1 MINSLAV
8 SILLLAFF
16 ASVSFNGFF
25 RSIAKKKNFLI
36 DIPDKSRKFHFR
48 ATPLTGGLG
57 IFFGILISA
66 ILIGGL
72 TDANYSLDLSN
83 KGFFE
88 NTQLNERPVSKN
100 FEVDNK
106 NYELSLN
113 KTSDN
118 KISVEINSNENLSGQ
133 FSNNIDIVPLSNQKF
148 KAILPNG
155 DEKIYLVES
164 DKVVEVTRSDEAIDI
179 FSPKNTDNINL
190 NNFSV
195 SLYLCA
201 LLIMV
206 FMIFD
211 DFLSIRPI
219 IRLSFQ
225 FFISGLMIAMSGEYI
240 SNVGNLLGTGDI
252 SLGVLSI
259 PFTIFC
265 VVGIM
270 NAFNMIDGLNGI
282 CAALALIPITY
293 LTVLGNFSYGLLIPI
308 GAILGFLAYNLGYF
322 GKKRRV
328 FLGDSGSNMLGFAVA
343 FVCIEYSQNI
353 NHSSYINPVTALWLV
368 SIPLVDCIA
377 VMTSRAL
384 NGIMPFR
391 PGREHLH
398 HRLLSFGIK
407 PKKILII
414 IIFLSLFFSFLGF
427 IIELIYPD
435 KEYISFYSFCFLSFL
450 YYFLSKNSIKA
461 NV

>member
-25 RSIAKKKNFLI
+25 RSIAEKKNLLI

-113 KTSDN
+113 KTSDKN
-118 KISVEINSNENLSGQ
+118 ISVEINSDKNLSGQ
-133 FSNNIDIVPLSNQKF
+133 SSNNIDIVPLSKQKF

-155 DEKIYLVES
+155 DEKIYIVQS
-164 DKVVEVTRSDEAIDI
+164 DKVIEVTRSDEAIDI

-211 DFLSIRPI
+211 DFFSIRPI

-240 SNVGNLLGTGDI
+240 SNLGNLLGTGEI

-282 CAALALIPITY
+282 CAALALIPISY

-377 VMTSRAL
+377 VMTSRAF
-384 NGIMPFR
+384 NGIMPFKA
-391 PGREHLH
+391 GREHLH
-398 HRLLSFGIK
+398 HRLLDFGIK
-407 PKKILII
+407 PKKILLI
-414 IIFLSLFFSFLGF
+414 IIFLSLLSSFLGF
-427 IIELIYPD
+427 IMELLYPD
-435 KEYISFYSFCFLSFL
+435 KEYISFYSFCFLSL
-450 YYFLSKNSIKA
+450 IYYFLSKNNIKA

>member
-1 MINSLAV
+1 MLNSLAV

-25 RSIAKKKNFLI
+25 RSIAEKNNILI

-72 TDANYSLDLSN
+72 TEANYSLDFSN

-88 NTQLNERPVSKN
+88 NSQLQERPVSKN
-100 FEVDNK
+100 FEVDDK

-113 KTSDN
+113 KTSDE
-118 KISVEINSNENLSGQ
+118 KISVEIKSDKSSFNSDVV
-133 FSNNIDIVPLSNQKF
+133 DIIPLSDNKF
-148 KAILPNG
+148 RAILPSG
-155 DEKIYLVES
+155 EEKIYLINSGDVIEIS
-164 DKVVEVTRSDEAIDI
+164 NTNETVDI
-179 FSPKNTDNINL
+179 FSPKNNDNINL
-190 NNFSV
+190 DNFTI
-195 SLYLCA
+195 SLYICA
-201 LLIMV
+201 LFIMIFMV
-206 FMIFD
+206 FD
-211 DFLSIRPI
+211 DYLSIKPI
-219 IRLSFQ
+219 YRLFFQ
-225 FFISGLMIAMSGEYI
+225 LFISALMIAMSGEYL
-240 SNVGNLLGTGDI
+240 SNLGNLIGTGDI
-252 SLGVLSI
+252 NLGILSI

-282 CAALALIPITY
+282 CASLALIPIIF
-293 LTVLGNFSYGLLIPI
+293 VAFLGNFSFGLLIPI
-308 GAILGFLAYNLGYF
+308 GAILGFLAYNLGYL

-343 FVCIEYSQNI
+343 FICIEYSQNI
-353 NHSSYINPVTALWLV
+353 NHLSYINPVTALWLV
-368 SIPLVDCIA
+368 CIPLVDSIA
-377 VMTSRAL
+377 VMFTRAL
-384 NGIMPFR
+384 SGIMPFR

-398 HRLLSFGIK
+398 HRLLNLGIK
-407 PKKILII
+407 PKRILF
-414 IIFLSLFFSFLGF
+414 IFIFSSSFLALIGF
-427 IIELIYPD
+427 TIEYFYPN
-435 KEYISFYSFCFLSFL
+435 KEYLSFYTFLILSVS
-450 YYFLSKNSIKA
+450 YYLVSIKNIKQ

>member
-1 MINSLAV
+1 MLNSLAV

-25 RSIAKKKNFLI
+25 RSIAKKNNFLI

-72 TDANYSLDLSN
+72 TEANYSLDFSN

-88 NTQLNERPVSKN
+88 NSQLQERPVSKN
-100 FEVDNK
+100 FEVDDK

-113 KTSDN
+113 KTSDE
-118 KISVEINSNENLSGQ
+118 KISVEIKSDKSSFNSDVV
-133 FSNNIDIVPLSNQKF
+133 DIIPLSDNKF
-148 KAILPNG
+148 RAILPSG
-155 DEKIYLVES
+155 EEKIYLINSGDVIEIS
-164 DKVVEVTRSDEAIDI
+164 NTNETVDI
-179 FSPKNTDNINL
+179 FSPKNNDNINL
-190 NNFSV
+190 DNFTI
-195 SLYLCA
+195 SLYICA
-201 LLIMV
+201 LFIMIFMV
-206 FMIFD
+206 FD
-211 DFLSIRPI
+211 DYLSIKPI
-219 IRLSFQ
+219 YRLFFQ
-225 FFISGLMIAMSGEYI
+225 LFISALMIAMSGEYL
-240 SNVGNLLGTGDI
+240 SNLGNLIGTGDI
-252 SLGVLSI
+252 NLGILSI

-282 CAALALIPITY
+282 CASLALIPIIF
-293 LTVLGNFSYGLLIPI
+293 VAFLGNFSFGLLIPI
-308 GAILGFLAYNLGYF
+308 GAILGFLAYNLGYL

-343 FVCIEYSQNI
+343 FICIEYSQNI
-353 NHSSYINPVTALWLV
+353 NHLSYINPVTALWLV
-368 SIPLVDCIA
+368 CIPLVDSIA
-377 VMTSRAL
+377 VMFTRAL
-384 NGIMPFR
+384 SGIMPFR

-398 HRLLSFGIK
+398 HRLLNLGIK
-407 PKKILII
+407 PKRILF
-414 IIFLSLFFSFLGF
+414 IFIFSSSFLALIGF
-427 IIELIYPD
+427 TIEYFYPN
-435 KEYISFYSFCFLSFL
+435 KEYLSFYTFLILSVS
-450 YYFLSKNSIKA
+450 YYLVSIKNIKQ